1 MSSEFK
7 LDHQLINWLTFVVR
21 KHLPLDSE
29 DEEQFDRIIRDAK
42 FYQAVM
48 QFRIQDQE
56 ETGYEADSERA

>member
-7 LDHQLINWLTFVVR
+7 LDHQLINWLIFVAR

-29 DEEQFDRIIRDAK
+29 DEAQFDRIIRDAK

-48 QFRIQDQE
+48 QLRIQDQE
-56 ETGYEADSERA
+56 ETGYEADSERT